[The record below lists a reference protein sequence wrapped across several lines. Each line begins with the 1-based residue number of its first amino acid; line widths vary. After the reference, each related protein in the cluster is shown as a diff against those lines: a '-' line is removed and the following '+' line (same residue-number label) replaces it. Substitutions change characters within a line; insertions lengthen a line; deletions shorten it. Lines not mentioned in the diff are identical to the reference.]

1 MATDGLAIERSEA
14 TLVVTIDHGE
24 ENLFSVAMVKE
35 LSDQI
40 WAAGGEP
47 DLRFVRLR
55 SRGDVFCLGRE
66 GASRGGS
73 SPSGR
78 AVQAVAGAI
87 VGLNELLRTTPL
99 VVVAEVPG
107 DAAGFGF
114 GLVGNSDLAV
124 AAEGARFSAPEILA
138 GYAPTVVIGWL
149 GRAVPHKRAFEMVA
163 TGAWI
168 DARTAVRDGLV
179 TETVPRG
186 RLEARVDERIAELSA
201 LDATALRDV
210 KSFLGRTRA
219 MDPTSAAAASI
230 DSLAL
235 AIAGGQT

>member
-1 MATDGLAIERSEA
+1 MATDGLVIERSEA
-14 TLVVTIDHGE
+14 TLLVTIDNGE
-24 ENLFSVAMVKE
+24 ENLFSVAMVRD
-35 LSDQI
+35 LADHI
-40 WAAGGEP
+40 RAAAGEP
-47 DLRFVRLR
+47 DLRFVRVR

-66 GASRGGS
+66 GASRAGS
-73 SPSGR
+73 RPSGR
-78 AVQAVAGAI
+78 SVQAVAGAI
-87 VGLNELLRTTPL
+87 VGLNELLQTTPL
-99 VVVAEVPG
+99 VVVAEVQG
-107 DAAGFGF
+107 DAAGFGL
-114 GLVGNSDLAV
+114 GVVGNSDLAV
-124 AAEGARFSAPEILA
+124 AAENARFSAPEILA

-168 DARTAVRDGLV
+168 EAETAVRDGLV
-179 TETVPRG
+179 TEVVPG
-186 RLEARVDERIAELSA
+186 AALEARVDERIAEMSE

-235 AIAGGQT
+235 AIAGGPA